1 MCSSDLWA
9 TTPSPAPVSACAAR
23 PAGSG
28 RGLHPPLSRSASR
41 SPSLPPPFP
50 DHLVPDFLASSPNL
64 MTLLLYRNNITGTLP
79 AHWAPMAMHISLGR
93 NSISGEAT
101 EKHGAGF

>member
-1 MCSSDLWA
+1 
-9 TTPSPAPVSACAAR
+9 
-23 PAGSG
+23 
-28 RGLHPPLSRSASR
+28 
-41 SPSLPPPFP
+41 
-50 DHLVPDFLASSPNL
+50 